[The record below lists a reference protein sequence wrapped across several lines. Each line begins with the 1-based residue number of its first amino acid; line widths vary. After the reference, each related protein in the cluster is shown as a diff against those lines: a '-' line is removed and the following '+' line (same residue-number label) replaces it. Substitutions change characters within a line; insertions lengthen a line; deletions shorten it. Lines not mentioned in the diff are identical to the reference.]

1 MTQEREP
8 GADAKYRGESITETV
23 NQPCPPNELVA
34 CSRITAGVIL
44 CALQF
49 RMGMPGV
56 AARHPLLGH
65 GNHNPI
71 RES

>member
-1 MTQEREP
+1 MMQEREP

-23 NQPCPPNELVA
+23 NQPCLPNKLVA
-34 CSRITAGVIL
+34 CSWIIAGRHPL
-44 CALQF
+44 CLAVPD
-49 RMGMPGV
+49 GMPGV

-65 GNHNPI
+65 GNHNSI